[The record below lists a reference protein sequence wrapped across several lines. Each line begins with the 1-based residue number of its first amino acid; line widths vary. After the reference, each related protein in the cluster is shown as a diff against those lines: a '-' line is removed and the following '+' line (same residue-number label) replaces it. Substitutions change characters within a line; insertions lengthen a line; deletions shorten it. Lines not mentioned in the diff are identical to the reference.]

1 MEDNNRINKG
11 KRKQSSLTVAAMS
24 MGVTTDALDK
34 VAAVVFA
41 YNRFHNEPTEEN
53 FLFFLDIHE
62 ITKLEAHEMY
72 LGETISKLKK
82 SKNSNG
88 QNK

>member
-24 MGVTTDALDK
+24 MGVSADALDK

-41 YNRFHNEPTEEN
+41 YNRFYNERTEEN
-53 FLFFLDIHE
+53 FLFFLDMHE
-62 ITKLEAHEMY
+62 IAKLEAHGMY
-72 LGETISKLKK
+72 LSETINKIQNSKK
-82 SKNSNG
+82 SNG